1 MVNPGQDG
9 DIENDP
15 TQNPDHELAR
25 VNSERAA
32 EVEEIQ
38 AIEEEG
44 GFEKL
49 NDPSRDPSIKMNEN
63 DNQRQIED
71 NGVMNRA
78 LEMGTDLE
86 AQWDED
92 IARGGRRTSGQGRR
106 ELAFDP
112 PVQQDIGERQW
123 VTIRN

>member
-9 DIENDP
+9 DIDNDP

-49 NDPSRDPSIKMNEN
+49 NEQSADPSIKRDES
-63 DNQRQIED
+63 DSERQIED
-71 NGVMNRA
+71 SRVMDRGRE
-78 LEMGTDLE
+78 LRTDLE

-92 IARGGRRTSGQGRR
+92 ISRSGQQTSGQVRGG
-106 ELAFDP
+106 LNFDS
-112 PVQQDIGERQW
+112 PVQEDIGDMQW
-123 VTIRN
+123 VMIRN